1 MQRQRSTE
9 PTSDDN
15 ASASDNYAGGEQN
28 GASENNGE
36 EETLQVLTTKE
47 TEDQSP
53 ADALVDNDTIA
64 TNEATSEP
72 AAGNNND
79 DDDGEKIRPQLNN
92 HAHPLRFIINPST
105 TMPSPDPL
113 SDNPTA
119 SPAAAASAADST
131 TDGTS
136 ATRLVNAATLST
148 LQ

>member
-1 MQRQRSTE
+1 LHCTCKCNSRELVRECKGSEVQK
-9 PTSDDN
+9 PPSDDN
-15 ASASDNYAGGEQN
+15 ASASDNYASGEQN

-79 DDDGEKIRPQLNN
+79 DDDGDVSALTSQLKE
-92 HAHPLRFIINPST
+92 T
-105 TMPSPDPL
+105 T
-113 SDNPTA
+113 
-119 SPAAAASAADST
+119 
-131 TDGTS
+131 
-136 ATRLVNAATLST
+136 VE
-148 LQ
+148 